1 MLATLSAEGVMADDD
16 KMTPEL
22 VEEMKRLLRKAG
34 LAESDVTQALAS
46 IATFQEI
53 RPIRDGEEYRAY
65 EERYRSMMRDAG
77 FIGQKRTWEDYMDF
91 VRTPEGRSALAIFN
105 RMAEWKLAKGVP

>member
-1 MLATLSAEGVMADDD
+1 MADDD
-16 KMTPEL
+16 KMTLEL

-34 LAESDVTQALAS
+34 LAESDIAQALAS
-46 IATFQEI
+46 IAALQEV

-65 EERYRSMMRDAG
+65 EERYRTMMRDAG

-91 VRTPEGRSALAIFN
+91 VRTPEGGLALAIFN